1 MYDRLDKKK
10 FSIVQKYEYD
20 VKVSRTRT
28 FVRGQRRTKVR
39 PCGRTLSYGAPFIL
53 LSSFLDTVFRIAQNP
68 LGEMFCKMFCK
79 NVLQNVS
86 QNVLHNVLQK
96 VSRKAFTKMFRKMF
110 CERFLSTKDF
120 FLRQFCLFFPIF

>member
-39 PCGRTLSYGAPFIL
+39 PCGRTVGVGFFVRRTRGRRTNERACFNEMGL
-53 LSSFLDTVFRIAQNP
+53 LSSLAIQIKWCFYQIYTINCFIY
-68 LGEMFCKMFCK
+68 
-79 NVLQNVS
+79 
-86 QNVLHNVLQK
+86 
-96 VSRKAFTKMFRKMF
+96 
-110 CERFLSTKDF
+110 
-120 FLRQFCLFFPIF
+120 